1 MIIYRAVEINDSTVY
16 LPDVEMRR
24 IVYVFL

>member
-1 MIIYRAVEINDSTVY
+1 MIIYRAIEINDSTVF

-24 IVYVFL
+24 VAYVFL

>member
-1 MIIYRAVEINDSTVY
+1 MIIYRAVEINDSTIY